1 MAWGTPA
8 AMADIFERIRP
19 SDTVLREV
27 LSEDR
32 ADFYFQTSGLDRHEQ
47 AQHLSDVKGLDLDG
61 MTRPNA
67 LRDMDAAFDKYLIK
81 ELRQDKDYRG
91 YVSLRHP
98 LLLLEYSSPVMADI
112 LKHYT
117 AKVYA
122 RIAIEASRL
131 SEVERAAEGR
141 VERLSRQ
148 SEREC
153 LRSNQALG
161 LVEAM
166 RVCQKAPRPFDALTG
181 VGGAVSLSDG
191 RRRIHI
197 LVQALERLGL
207 DKKHIDR
214 VVEIA
219 GDQVISDDSYQDI
232 LPAATFNQK
241 FDSAF
246 EVQARRWRDA
256 LEKFQSSGRTTV
268 AALEEL
274 SWPGVPVTAR
284 TLAGLDLLDGASRQ
298 IALLKLADAGA
309 LAAVEGLYRQ
319 AGEYLGYCLL
329 DPALSQE
336 FKAIVLEKKQGV
348 ENILAAAK
356 SGRQDAGAYKELLAA
371 LAEHADIARKDLA
384 ARTADGAE
392 QAGVTEVKEMLLNF

>member
-256 LEKFQSSGRTTV
+256 LEKFQMR
-268 AALEEL
+268 LL
-274 SWPGVPVTAR
+274 S
-284 TLAGLDLLDGASRQ
+284 
-298 IALLKLADAGA
+298 IILK
-309 LAAVEGLYRQ
+309 
-319 AGEYLGYCLL
+319 C
-329 DPALSQE
+329 
-336 FKAIVLEKKQGV
+336 I
-348 ENILAAAK
+348 
-356 SGRQDAGAYKELLAA
+356 
-371 LAEHADIARKDLA
+371 
-384 ARTADGAE
+384 
-392 QAGVTEVKEMLLNF
+392 